1 MELSPEQKSFLI
13 LQLVPGL
20 GPRLT
25 AALLERFG
33 SPAAVLKARAEE
45 LRAVPHI
52 GGKLARDL
60 HQAMRTVDLA
70 QELALMERFQ
80 VNLLMLGS
88 PAYPPPLAT
97 IPDAPHLL
105 YLRGTWEAR
114 DTKAVALV
122 GSRACTSYGMRMAE
136 RLARDLAHAGYTV
149 VSGLARGIDAAAHRA
164 ALKAGGRTLAVLAGG
179 LARIY
184 PPEHQNLAL
193 EVQAAG
199 GLISEA
205 SMAMEPLAALF
216 PNRNRLI
223 SGLSQA
229 VVVVEAA
236 EKSGAL
242 ITASRAADQGRPVGA
257 VPGPVDSAASG
268 GTNDL
273 IRKGA
278 ILIRGADDIREELEG
293 VHAGAAPVSAEPP
306 PALEGVEL
314 RVWQL
319 LAEKP
324 RHIDELTR
332 ELGLAVPEVV
342 RTLMVLEMKKVV
354 RRLPGSLYERR

>member
-1 MELSPEQKSFLI
+1 MASKVSRD
-13 LQLVPGL
+13 VP
-20 GPRLT
+20 
-25 AALLERFG
+25 
-33 SPAAVLKARAEE
+33 
-45 LRAVPHI
+45 
-52 GGKLARDL
+52 
-60 HQAMRTVDLA
+60 
-70 QELALMERFQ
+70 
-80 VNLLMLGS
+80 
-88 PAYPPPLAT
+88 
-97 IPDAPHLL
+97 
-105 YLRGTWEAR
+105 
-114 DTKAVALV
+114 
-122 GSRACTSYGMRMAE
+122 
-136 RLARDLAHAGYTV
+136 
-149 VSGLARGIDAAAHRA
+149 SGLARGIDAAAHRG

-179 LARIY
+179 LSRIY
-184 PPEHQNLAL
+184 PPEHQDLAL

-199 GLISEA
+199 ALISEA

-223 SGLSQA
+223 SGLSLG

-242 ITASRAADQGRPVGA
+242 ITAGRAGDQGRTVFA

-278 ILIRGADDIREELEG
+278 ILIRSADDVREELEG
-293 VHAGAAPVSAEPP
+293 VQAGAMPVPAEPP
-306 PALEGVEL
+306 PALDGVEL

-332 ELGLAVPEVV
+332 ELGLAIPEVA
-342 RTLMVLEMKKVV
+342 RTLMVLEMKKLV
-354 RRLPGSLYERR
+354 RRLPGNVYERR

>member
-1 MELSPEQKSFLI
+1 MELSPEQKSFLT
-13 LQLVPGL
+13 LHLVPGL

-33 SPAAVLKARAEE
+33 SAAAVLKARPEE
-45 LRAVPHI
+45 LCEVPHI
-52 GGKLARDL
+52 GAKLARDL
-60 HQAMRTVDLA
+60 HQSMRSADLA

-80 VNLLMLGS
+80 ANLLVLGS
-88 PAYPPPLAT
+88 PEYPPPLAN
-97 IPDAPHLL
+97 IPDPPHVL
-105 YLRGTWEAR
+105 YVRGTWQPS

-122 GSRACTSYGMRMAE
+122 GSRNCTSYGIRTAE
-136 RLARDLAHAGYTV
+136 RLARDLAHAGYTIT
-149 VSGLARGIDAAAHRA
+149 SGLARGIDAAAHRG

-179 LARIY
+179 LSRIY
-184 PPEHQNLAL
+184 PPEHQDLAL

-199 GLISEA
+199 ALISEA

-223 SGLSQA
+223 SGLSLG

-242 ITASRAADQGRPVGA
+242 ITASRAGDQGRTVFA

-278 ILIRGADDIREELEG
+278 ILIRSADDVREELEG
-293 VHAGAAPVSAEPP
+293 VQAGATPVPAEPP
-306 PALEGVEL
+306 PALDGVEL

-332 ELGLAVPEVV
+332 DLGLAIPEVA
-342 RTLMVLEMKKVV
+342 RTLMVLEMKKLV
-354 RRLPGSLYERR
+354 RRLPGNIYERR